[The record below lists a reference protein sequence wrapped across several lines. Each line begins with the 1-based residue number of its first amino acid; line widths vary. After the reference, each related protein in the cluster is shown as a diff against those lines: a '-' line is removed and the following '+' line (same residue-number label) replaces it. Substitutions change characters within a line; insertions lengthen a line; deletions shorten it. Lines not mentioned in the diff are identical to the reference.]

1 MKKLT
6 VHHIH
11 NVLKGLSCHKAILL
25 ITWQLLDMCIIF
37 ILLLRDLGALCG
49 VVVFVY
55 VDVNV
60 YVTYKYL
67 CPMYFLSPNNQEGTL
82 LSMITYMLYPLC
94 L

>member
-1 MKKLT
+1 MKKFT

-25 ITWQLLDMCIIF
+25 ITWQLLDMCVTF
-37 ILLLRDLGALCG
+37 VFPLRDLGGLCG

-67 CPMYFLSPNNQEGTL
+67 CPMSFLRPRNQEDTL
-82 LSMITYMLYPLC
+82 LLMITYVLYPLC